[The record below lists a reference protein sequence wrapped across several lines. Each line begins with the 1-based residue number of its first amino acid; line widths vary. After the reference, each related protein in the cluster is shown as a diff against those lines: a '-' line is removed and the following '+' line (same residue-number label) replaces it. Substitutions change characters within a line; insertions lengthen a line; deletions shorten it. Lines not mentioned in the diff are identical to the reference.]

1 MRLHP
6 IALGDHDNTDCVSVC
21 ARRRTPAWRVHRLLW
36 TRHIVLLCVLPTCC
50 RGGGGG
56 GPTPGGQGV
65 IQNEG
70 EGRGLGERW
79 FARGLRLT
87 GRRGKVGTQYACA
100 ANSRGEEDDEDEGG
114 RQGET
119 RVESNDSGSQRNTE
133 EAVERVHASADG
145 AGGIQAP
152 TALKE
157 AFYSRLSGEDNLW
170 GALARRPVTKVNVYG
185 VGSFA
190 APQRHPL
197 AALAGAPTVFADTT
211 SSAWMKRGFQ
221 VMHVVVWCLVRLVH
235 QITWGMHLLSGW
247 LEARDAQL
255 KRQIARGRGK
265 GLKGLTSQTH
275 VRSSP
280 ILHLYTEDRMIY
292 FLIFLFLFSLFRRD
306 RD

>member
-1 MRLHP
+1 VPCFWTSLCLQLATKMRLHP
-6 IALGDHDNTDCVSVC
+6 IALGDHDNTNCVSVC

-36 TRHIVLLCVLPTCC
+36 TSHIVLLCVLPTCC

-70 EGRGLGERW
+70 EGRGLAERW
-79 FARGLRLT
+79 FAKGLRLT
-87 GRRGKVGTQYACA
+87 GRRGKAGTQYACA
-100 ANSRGEEDDEDEGG
+100 ANSPGEDDDEDQGG

-119 RVESNDSGSQRNTE
+119 RVESNDSGSQRNRE
-133 EAVERVHASADG
+133 EAVERVHATGDG
-145 AGGIQAP
+145 AGSRQAP

-197 AALAGAPTVFADTT
+197 GVSRLPLTPLWLCVSALSHCDQSQRVCC
-211 SSAWMKRGFQ
+211 AWVAKTE
-221 VMHVVVWCLVRLVH
+221 VSV
-235 QITWGMHLLSGW
+235 LLPHTGCQ
-247 LEARDAQL
+247 R
-255 KRQIARGRGK
+255 
-265 GLKGLTSQTH
+265 T
-275 VRSSP
+275 
-280 ILHLYTEDRMIY
+280 
-292 FLIFLFLFSLFRRD
+292 FF
-306 RD
+306 